1 VRGEDEEGRRRREG
15 GRERH
20 RVRREIGSGRHRDG
34 ETHRER
40 EEMVS
45 NGTPILSQE

>member
-40 EEMVS
+40 EEMEKSIVE
-45 NGTPILSQE
+45 QRDRK